1 MIVEALTPED
11 AENSAN
17 WNSHYDYL
25 NLYMAASASARFAI
39 LTNGV
44 TTRYYEREFQ
54 YPRKL
59 KEVTQLPP
67 FEKFWEKANSRQ
79 FRVLVPKRTDK
90 PEDLD
95 DGLQILNADNFRKV
109 LGDER
114 VGCHRI
120 LRDKEGKQPQEAVDE
135 MVKLIFAKYY
145 DERDTLQRALDNPG
159 KEIGY
164 AFNTRGYRDNKQQL
178 LQQIQA
184 CFEAAKKAE
193 QAKLEAVGRWDAS
206 RAVFPEDMT
215 IDLRPDT
222 VYEIVQ
228 RFEPYSFTRSPLDV
242 KGRVFEGFLG
252 TTFRAGLGQYFTPE
266 PVVRLMVG
274 ILDPDVD
281 DVIGDP
287 ACGSARMLTH
297 CLEHVRLKRGEGTEE
312 SSFSDE
318 FNLFRANNLFAADIS
333 PNLVRLARVN
343 AALSGAPEMDIR
355 LLDSLLPIAQFAD
368 REDGNYREVGFVP
381 DGLTMTITNPPFGS
395 TINNAT
401 VLREYWIA
409 HKPNRKGEVR
419 QVRSAAKEVLFIN
432 RCMDYLRPG
441 GRLGI
446 VLPDGVLANSSMQYV
461 RDGIVR
467 HARLKAVVSL
477 PQHTF
482 TPFGAGVKTSVLFVQ
497 KKGKGAG
504 MGPLFDEGDEDYPVY
519 MARVDEIGYDATG
532 RESGSDEINEVVTD
546 FHTKVGW

>member
-1 MIVEALTPED
+1 VGCCPVVKNFGVPQRQIKFEEPVKYQHERKSARQRAKGFRDIVVYDDRYNEEYMIVEALTPED
-11 AENSAN
+11 EENSAN

-67 FEKFWEKANSRQ
+67 FERFWEKANSRQ
-79 FRVLVPKRTDK
+79 FRVLVPKRTGK

-95 DGLQILNADNFRKV
+95 DGLQVLNADNFRKV

-145 DERDTLQRALDNPG
+145 DERDTLRRALDNPG

-164 AFNTRGYRDNKQQL
+164 AFNTQGYRDNKQQL

-297 CLEHVRLKRGEGTEE
+297 CLEHVRLKRGEGTDEGG
-312 SSFSDE
+312 FSE
-318 FNLFRANNLFAADIS
+318 AFNLFRANNLFAADIS

-368 REDGNYREVGFVP
+368 REDGNYRDVGFAKWTD
-381 DGLTMTITNPPFGS
+381 DGHHQS
-395 TINNAT
+395 T
-401 VLREYWIA
+401 LRLD
-409 HKPNRKGEVR
+409 HQQRR
-419 QVRSAAKEVLFIN
+419 
-432 RCMDYLRPG
+432 RP
-441 GRLGI
+441 
-446 VLPDGVLANSSMQYV
+446 
-461 RDGIVR
+461 
-467 HARLKAVVSL
+467 
-477 PQHTF
+477 
-482 TPFGAGVKTSVLFVQ
+482 
-497 KKGKGAG
+497 
-504 MGPLFDEGDEDYPVY
+504 
-519 MARVDEIGYDATG
+519 ARVLDRPQAE
-532 RESGSDEINEVVTD
+532 
-546 FHTKVGW
+546 

>member
-1 MIVEALTPED
+1 
-11 AENSAN
+11 
-17 WNSHYDYL
+17 
-25 NLYMAASASARFAI
+25 MAASGSARFAI

-59 KEVTQLPP
+59 KKVSHLPA
-67 FEKFWEKANSRQ
+67 FEKFWEKATSRQ
-79 FRVLVPKRTDK
+79 FRVLVPKPTSK
-90 PEDLD
+90 PEDFD
-95 DGLQILNADNFRKV
+95 DGLQPLIADDFHKV

-135 MVKLIFAKYY
+135 MVKLIFAKYF
-145 DERDTLQRALDNPG
+145 DERDTLQRAMENPG
-159 KEIGY
+159 LEISY

-193 QAKLEAVGRWDAS
+193 RKKLEAVGRWDHS
-206 RAVFPEDMT
+206 REVFPEDMT

-222 VYEIVQ
+222 VFEIVQ
-228 RFEPYSFTRSPLDV
+228 RLEPYSLTRSPLDV

-274 ILDPDVD
+274 ILDPDVND
-281 DVIGDP
+281 IIGDP

-297 CLEHVRLKRGEGTEE
+297 CLEHVRIRRDEGTDEGN
-312 SSFSDE
+312 FSE
-318 FNLFRANNLFAADIS
+318 AFNLFRANNLFAADIS

-381 DGLTMTITNPPFGS
+381 NGLTMAITNPPFGS
-395 TINNAT
+395 TINDST
-401 VLREYWIA
+401 ILRGYWVA
-409 HKPNRKGEVR
+409 HKPTRKGGTR
-419 QVRSAAKEVLFIN
+419 QVRSAAKEVLFVN
-432 RCMDYLRPG
+432 RCLEYLRPG
-441 GRLGI
+441 GRMGI
-446 VLPDGVLANSSMQYV
+446 VLPDGVLANASMQYV
-461 RDGIVR
+461 RDAIVR

-482 TPFGAGVKTSVLFVQ
+482 TPYGAGVKTSVLFLER
-497 KKGKGAG
+497 KGEGAG
-504 MGPLFDEGDEDYPVY
+504 MGPLFDGEGQQDYPVY

-532 RESGSDEINEVVTD
+532 REAGADEIDEVVAD
-546 FHTKVGW
+546 FHVKVGW